1 MKGIIKNVII
11 LVVLLGSAYLFF
23 GFVTSSSDMI
33 GARPRP
39 GGGYYFMYSGRRV
52 WINRSF
58 RHGSMTG
65 RYRGGGPHA
74 GK

>member
-1 MKGIIKNVII
+1 MKGLVKNLII
-11 LVVLLGSAYLFF
+11 LAVLLGTAAIFYSFM
-23 GFVTSSSDMI
+23 TTSSDMI

-39 GGGYYFMYSGRRV
+39 GGGYYFMHRGNRI

-58 RHGSMTG
+58 RHGSMSG